1 MNYNKVC
8 IICGNE
14 FDTKTYN
21 KICCSEKCK
30 KERER
35 QKNLEWNIK
44 NKEHVKEYR
53 KINHLKNKKNWD
65 EEYISKRKEYLKE
78 YYLENKEKKQLQG
91 KEYRKINK
99 EKLKEYHQV
108 TKREYYLEYNR
119 EYRKKYYPSNKEKIV
134 QNAVDWKRKKRLE
147 DPSERIRDGISG
159 RLGRA
164 IGGKRGK
171 SSFEYLD
178 YNKDELIKNIIT
190 KLKDGMTLEN
200 YGYYGWHIDHIKPV
214 AAFKLI
220 KEDGELDLEQIKLC
234 WSLDNL
240 QPLWAKDNMSKG
252 SRCEVDGNIIDF
264 RYNKEDNI

>member
-1 MNYNKVC
+1 MNYSKVC

-35 QKNLEWNIK
+35 KKNLEWNIK

-99 EKLKEYHQV
+99 DKLKEYRNLRKDYYLQHS
-108 TKREYYLEYNR
+108 REYH
-119 EYRKKYYPSNKEKIV
+119 KKYYPKNKEKIIKRSSEH
-134 QNAVDWKRKKRLE
+134 KRKKRLE
-147 DPSERIRDGISG
+147 DPSERIRDGISN

-178 YNKDELIKNIIT
+178 YNKDELIKNIT
-190 KLKDGMTLEN
+190 SKLKDGMTLEN

-214 AAFKLI
+214 AAFKLV
-220 KEDGELDLEQIKLC
+220 KENGELDLEQIKLC

-240 QPLWAKDNMSKG
+240 QPLWAYDNMSKG
-252 SRCEVDGNIIDF
+252 SRCEVDGNIVDF
-264 RYNKEDNI
+264 RYNKEGEL

>member
-1 MNYNKVC
+1 MNYKKIC
-8 IICGNE
+8 IICGEE
-14 FDTKTYN
+14 FIAKAN
-21 KICCSEKCK
+21 NGSLCSDECK
-30 KERER
+30 KIRAK
-35 QKNLEWNIK
+35 QVKKEWDANNK
-44 NKEHVKEYR
+44 KHNKERDKKYRELNPPSDKWKKEKKEYD
-53 KINHLKNKKNWD
+53 KK
-65 EEYISKRKEYLKE
+65 
-78 YYLENKEKKQLQG
+78 YYLENKEKKQLQN
-91 KEYRKINK
+91 KEYYCKNK

-119 EYRKKYYPSNKEKIV
+119 EYRKKYYPKNKEKIIKRSSEH
-134 QNAVDWKRKKRLE
+134 KRKKRLE
-147 DPSERIRDGISG
+147 DPSERIRDAISG

-164 IGGKRGK
+164 IGGKRDK

-178 YNKDELIKNIIT
+178 YNKDQLIKNIIS

-240 QPLWAKDNMSKG
+240 QPLWAKDNMSKD

-264 RYNKEDNI
+264 RYNKENET

>member
-1 MNYNKVC
+1 MNYKKIC
-8 IICGNE
+8 IICGEE
-14 FDTKTYN
+14 FIAKSSN
-21 KICCSEKCK
+21 ASLCSDKCK
-30 KERER
+30 KIRAK
-35 QKNLEWNIK
+35 QVKKEWDAK
-44 NKEHVKEYR
+44 NKEHNKER
-53 KINHLKNKKNWD
+53 NKKYRELNPLSD
-65 EEYISKRKEYLKE
+65 EWKNEKKAYDKKYYLK
-78 YYLENKEKKQLQG
+78 NKEKKQLQG

-99 EKLKEYHQV
+99 DKLKEYRNSR
-108 TKREYYLEYNR
+108 KEYYLQHSR
-119 EYRKKYYPSNKEKIV
+119 EYHKKYYPKNKEKIIKRSSEH
-134 QNAVDWKRKKRLE
+134 KRKKRLE